1 MSHFSVSLIL
11 IIGGFIFLLMRLF
24 TFENI
29 NEVDKSYLKK
39 YMEDKFLLSV
49 LSGSF
54 LLIGILI
61 LVFQNN
67 YSFSLKLIMHDWRI
81 ARSYLGLMF
90 VCLGVMLLFFRDEI
104 LKDRKKEGIKS
115 FANNSKNRFIILLLG
130 IVLLI
135 SGFILI
141 LIKLL

>member
-67 YSFSLKLIMHDWRI
+67 YSFSFKINN
-81 ARSYLGLMF
+81 ARL
-90 VCLGVMLLFFRDEI
+90 E
-104 LKDRKKEGIKS
+104 
-115 FANNSKNRFIILLLG
+115 NS
-130 IVLLI
+130 
-135 SGFILI
+135 
-141 LIKLL
+141 